1 MSLQVRRWWAAPRR
15 EASAEAGFTLIELL
29 VVLVILGLLAAVA
42 APQAMKYL
50 GGAKTTTA
58 RVQVENLAANLDLFR
73 LDVGRLP
80 TEQEGLDALVERP
93 SNADNWNGPYVKRKS
108 MLLDPWGS
116 PYVYR
121 FPGAKGE
128 YDLYS
133 LGEKG
138 KSGDASAAI
147 GNW

>member
-1 MSLQVRRWWAAPRR
+1 MSVHVRRWWAKWRR
-15 EASAEAGFTLIELL
+15 WAYSEAGFTLIELL

-58 RVQVENLAANLDLFR
+58 RVQVENLGTNLDLFR

-80 TEQEGLDALVERP
+80 SEQEGLNALVERP
-93 SNADNWNGPYVKRKS
+93 ASADNWNGPYVKRRS
-108 MLLDPWGS
+108 MLLDPWGNS
-116 PYVYR
+116 YVYKL
-121 FPGAKGE
+121 PGQKGE

-133 LGEKG
+133 LGDKG
-138 KSGDASAAI
+138 KAGDTAAAI

>member
-1 MSLQVRRWWAAPRR
+1 MSLRLKDWWAARKR
-15 EASAEAGFTLIELL
+15 KASAEAGFTLIELL

-80 TEQEGLDALVERP
+80 TEQEGLEALVERP
-93 SNADNWNGPYVKRKS
+93 ASADNWNGPYVKRKS

-116 PYVYR
+116 PYVYKI
-121 FPGAKGE
+121 PGQKGE

-138 KSGDASAAI
+138 KSGDASGAI